1 MLGSES
7 VSLVNVRKREGVSL
21 VNVGERGCKFG

>member
-1 MLGSES
+1 MLGREG

-21 VNVGERGCKFG
+21 VNVGERERV